1 MSDRELID
9 RVLAGD
15 THAYQGLVVR
25 YQHMV
30 YTLAVRM
37 LKNRELAEEAS
48 QDVFVKA
55 YLGLKGFRGNAR
67 FSTWLYKIAYYR
79 ILDAAG
85 AESRRPEL
93 RSDLAPEQVS
103 ARSPDD
109 TWTQLMESERRAV
122 LNQAL
127 EDLEPGDRSLLSL
140 FYLQEQ
146 SLQEVS
152 EITGL
157 SPGTVKVRLFRAR
170 ERLKATL
177 ATTLHGKILEN
188 YER

>member
-1 MSDRELID
+1 
-9 RVLAGD
+9 
-15 THAYQGLVVR
+15 
-25 YQHMV
+25 
-30 YTLAVRM
+30 
-37 LKNRELAEEAS
+37 
-48 QDVFVKA
+48 
-55 YLGLKGFRGNAR
+55 
-67 FSTWLYKIAYYR
+67 
-79 ILDAAG
+79 
-85 AESRRPEL
+85 
-93 RSDLAPEQVS
+93 
-103 ARSPDD
+103 
-109 TWTQLMESERRAV
+109 MESERRAV